1 MKLKKLY
8 YLSLSL
14 VFLGNI
20 LILADRENVC
30 DETNMELTVEYTDET
45 MQQFTAI
52 EEQRKL
58 LEEEWK
64 DQVLSSEVKELY
76 EGQETQE
83 TREQFAIVKRYME
96 CLTFK
101 GLNLGKFAFNDTPAD
116 FKEIHYIITGIP
128 LDNISQLLQEEAID
142 DLIIFNHIFKEHKGF
157 LTDYERNKMAE
168 DARGQYAKEMASFIM
183 WQAIA
188 FKKNLDAFQ
197 EDNIETDQNGENSV
211 EVDLP
216 NTEGKTEADLS
227 GDQEKDEN

>member
-1 MKLKKLY
+1 MKLKKVY
-8 YLSLSL
+8 YFALSFL
-14 VFLGNI
+14 FLGNMA
-20 LILADRENVC
+20 ILANQENVC
-30 DETNMELTVEYTDET
+30 DETNMELAVECTDET
-45 MQQFTAI
+45 IQQFTEV

-76 EGQETQE
+76 ERQETQE

-116 FKEIHYIITGIP
+116 FKEIHYIVTGIMI
-128 LDNISQLLQEEAID
+128 DNISQLLQEEAID

-188 FKKNLDAFQ
+188 FKKNLDSFQ
-197 EDNIETDQNGENSV
+197 EDNIETDQNGENSA
-211 EVDLP
+211 EADLP
-216 NTEGKTEADLS
+216 NAEEKTEADLL